1 MSDARRV
8 LERLLRKGE
17 RARLRGDAAHASL
30 PMTEASARDY
40 VSLRTLAERET
51 FHAQVAIAERA
62 GAVTVERDRHR
73 GDGERLLRLTVIDL
87 DVLADHLGVPL
98 LDARVREAAEVLS
111 SWLTDFPV
119 LNDVLAA
126 WRADRKVRGHGP
138 EAAPDL
144 ADAAL
149 AVRARLADEAHE
161 CILRRESARLFAGRA
176 QASKRLEQ
184 LTPWLD
190 LLGSGQLVA
199 DGPLEK
205 EHVWASL
212 GLRREPQPLLV
223 AGTGTLL
230 LDGDVE
236 LPLATTFLGVP
247 LDAVEGVRTDAVCV
261 LSVENLASFHDAAR
275 ATGADRMLVVYTGG
289 MPSPAWR
296 RAYARLLRSLPP
308 DVPVWHWGDIDEGG
322 FRIAAVLAE
331 TVTASGHRLQPWQMS
346 PADVLPIPG
355 HDASVPASDVLQAMC
370 RWAERAGWAGVA
382 EALRAQPLHLE
393 QEALPARLP
402 SDTLAAR

>member
-17 RARLRGDAAHASL
+17 RARLRGDASPASL

-40 VSLRTLAERET
+40 ASLRTLAERES

-62 GAVTVERDRHR
+62 GAVEVERDRHR
-73 GDGERLLRLTVIDL
+73 GDGERLLRLNVIDL
-87 DVLADHLGVPL
+87 EVLADHLGVPL
-98 LDARVREAAEVLS
+98 LDARVREAAGALS
-111 SWLTDFPV
+111 AWLTDFPM
-119 LNDVLAA
+119 LDDVLAA
-126 WRADRKVRGHGP
+126 WRAGRKVRGHGP
-138 EAAPDL
+138 EAALDL

-149 AVRARLADEAHE
+149 AVRARLTDEAHE
-161 CILRRESARLFAGRA
+161 RILRRESARLFAGRA

-190 LLGSGQLVA
+190 LLGSGQLAA
-199 DGPLEK
+199 DGLLEK

-230 LDGDVE
+230 LDSDVE

-247 LDAVEGVRTDAVCV
+247 LDAVRGVRTGAACV
-261 LSVENLASFHDAAR
+261 LSVENLASFHDTAR
-275 ATGADRMLVVYTGG
+275 TAGVERALVVYTGG

-296 RAYARLLRSLPP
+296 RAYARLLSSLPP
-308 DVPVWHWGDIDEGG
+308 DIRCGTGETLT
-322 FRIAAVLAE
+322 RAAS
-331 TVTASGHRLQPWQMS
+331 AS
-346 PADVLPIPG
+346 
-355 HDASVPASDVLQAMC
+355 
-370 RWAERAGWAGVA
+370 
-382 EALRAQPLHLE
+382 
-393 QEALPARLP
+393 LP
-402 SDTLAAR
+402 SSRIPSPRAAIGCGHG